1 MDPNFIH
8 FLAQQSVES
17 VAAPTTQQAQNTGF
31 GLENM
36 YMPLMLLA
44 VFGVM
49 YFFSIRPARKEE
61 ARKKNLLAALK
72 KGDTVITA
80 SGIIGSVHSIKP
92 DTVVLRIGDNARL
105 EMLRS
110 AIQDV
115 RVNDKTAKS
124 DSKTENKED

>member
-8 FLAQQSVES
+8 YLAQQSVES
-17 VAAPTTQQAQNTGF
+17 PVAPTAPQHQNAGF
-31 GLENM
+31 DLQSM

-61 ARKKNLLAALK
+61 ARKKKLLSALK

-115 RVNDKTAKS
+115 RVNDKTVKS
-124 DSKTENKED
+124 DSKENEK